1 MFLRGV
7 GNLAPNEQMVYNY
20 WFVTLSL
27 LETGIPWDTIA
38 AFNDDEIAMVL
49 AVQIAKKEKQNE
61 EEAKAA
67 SAQQMAMRR

>member
-27 LETGIPWDTIA
+27 LETGIPWDTNR
-38 AFNDDEIAMVL
+38 FT
-49 AVQIAKKEKQNE
+49 QRKKPE
-61 EEAKAA
+61 
-67 SAQQMAMRR
+67 